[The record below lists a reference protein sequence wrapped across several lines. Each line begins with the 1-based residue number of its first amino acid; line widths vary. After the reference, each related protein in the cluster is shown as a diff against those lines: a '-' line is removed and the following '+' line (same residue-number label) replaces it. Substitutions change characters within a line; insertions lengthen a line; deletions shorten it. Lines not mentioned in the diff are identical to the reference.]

1 MSSLRDIWFI
11 HGFGG
16 SGQIFN
22 EAFSSP
28 LTKNHDLYVP
38 DIPGFGVTPP
48 VPGLEGIQGLTSL
61 LGDLIRDVSG
71 DRPIVVVAH
80 SLGGVIGTWLC
91 ERFIDKVAKYIN
103 VEGNLTEADAYFC
116 GLANDF
122 DSVSGFQRAYEKKV
136 FAMLGDSEAAIN
148 RHYASMCSADP
159 RAMLML
165 GKSGAAATGEA
176 KSGEE
181 FVALNCDKRY
191 YWSEKSTPRQTKT
204 FIEKKNLPDRR
215 FNDCGHWPMIEKAE
229 EFYRAILNDL

>member
-1 MSSLRDIWFI
+1 MKIMISKDIFLRTSKSTSSLRDIWFI

-38 DIPGFGVTPP
+38 DLPGFGATPP
-48 VPGLEGIQGLTSL
+48 MPGLEGIQGLTAL

-91 ERFIDKVAKYIN
+91 ERFVDKVVTYIN

-122 DSVSGFQRAYEKKV
+122 DSASEFQRAYDKKV
-136 FAMLGDSEAAIN
+136 FAMLGDSEAVI
-148 RHYASMCSADP
+148 
-159 RAMLML
+159 
-165 GKSGAAATGEA
+165 
-176 KSGEE
+176 
-181 FVALNCDKRY
+181 
-191 YWSEKSTPRQTKT
+191 
-204 FIEKKNLPDRR
+204 RR
-215 FNDCGHWPMIEKAE
+215 
-229 EFYRAILNDL
+229 RAILS